1 MKERSKHIVP
11 INSASSL
18 CMKKSAIVP
27 DFFFLFI
34 FRRSEVA
41 WFISTNCEKE
51 IEKIRH
57 AVNWENVKIAA
68 FV

>member
-27 DFFFLFI
+27 DFFFI

-41 WFISTNCEKE
+41 CFISTNCEKE

-57 AVNWENVKIAA
+57 AVNWENVIIAA